1 MRNRQTRGNMNR
13 VALFVLFVSGFYSI
27 TADGLSR
34 QEVKQKL
41 LSTKPELHILDIRNS
56 PLEGFYQISLP
67 GGNVLYVT
75 EDGKHFIAGD
85 LYRVANSGLLNLTE
99 IERNHHRKELIDQV
113 DEGEMLVFAPENEK
127 ASVTVFTDVDCGY
140 CRKLHKE
147 VPELNRMGIA
157 IRYLAYPRAG
167 IQSSTYKKMVSAWC
181 ADDPQAAL
189 TKAKLGEEIPP
200 RDCDNPVAKHF
211 VLGNEL
217 GVTGT
222 PALILA
228 NGRLIAGYL
237 SAKDLAALLDV
248 N

>member
-1 MRNRQTRGNMNR
+1 M
-13 VALFVLFVSGFYSI
+13 
-27 TADGLSR
+27 
-34 QEVKQKL
+34 L
-41 LSTKPELHILDIRNS
+41 LSTKPDLRILDIRSS
-56 PLEGFYQISLP
+56 PLEGFYQVSLR

-75 EDGKHFIAGD
+75 EDGKYFIAGD
-85 LYRVANSGLLNLTE
+85 LYQMANKGLLNLTE
-99 IERNHHRKELIDQV
+99 IERNDHRKKIIAKV
-113 DEGEMLVFAPENEK
+113 DESEKLVFAPEKER

-189 TKAKLGEEIPP
+189 TTAKLGKEIPE
-200 RDCDNPVAKHF
+200 RNCENPVARHF
-211 VLGNEL
+211 ILGNEL

-222 PALILA
+222 PALILED
-228 NGRLIAGYL
+228 GRLIPGYL
-237 SAKDLAALLDV
+237 SAKDLAALLGI